1 VARIQI
7 GGAGGAPS
15 NNVIRSLRE
24 SGRDDHL
31 IGQSSATPDLLLA
44 DCDEIHAIVPALAPE
59 YPAALLGLLA
69 RTQPDL
75 LHAQNDFEVR
85 AVSRLR
91 DEIAALGVRMML
103 PAPETVE
110 ICVDKF
116 RSYEIWA
123 AAGIPVPQTHL
134 IRTPEDLDVALE
146 QLGPTIW
153 LRATE
158 GGGGRGA
165 LPTDSRALAHAW
177 IDHQAGWGR
186 FTAARMLTPDSIAW
200 QSIWYEGELVV
211 AQTRRRL
218 GWAFADRAP
227 AGVTG
232 VTHVGE
238 TVADAAIDD
247 VAERAIR
254 AVDPSP
260 HGLFGVDMTLDQAGA
275 PMLTEI
281 NIGRFFT
288 TIYFFTKAGLNMP
301 AIYRD
306 LALAGR
312 HPKLA
317 RVRNPLPAGLIWV
330 RGMDVEPRLV
340 TRGQLDGAGRD
351 GLPNVPSTTPRRG
364 AP

>member
-1 VARIQI
+1 MARIQL
-7 GGAGGAPS
+7 GGAGGAPG

-24 SGRDDHL
+24 SGRGDYL
-31 IGQSSATPDLLLA
+31 IGQSSVPPDLLLA
-44 DCDEIHAIVPALAPE
+44 DCDEVHVIEPALAPG
-59 YPAALLGLLA
+59 YPQALLTLLE

-91 DEIAALGVRMML
+91 DEIAALGVRTML
-103 PAPETVE
+103 PAAETVE

-116 RSYEIWA
+116 RSYELWE
-123 AAGIPVPQTHL
+123 AAGIPVPQTL
-134 IRTPEDLDVALE
+134 LVRTPEDLDLALAE
-146 QLGPTIW
+146 LGPTIW

-165 LPTDSRALAHAW
+165 LSTDSRALAHAW

-186 FTAARMLTPDSIAW
+186 FTAARMLSADSIAW

-211 AQTRRRL
+211 AQTRRRR

-238 TVADAAIDD
+238 TAADATIDAVAEQAILAIDR
-247 VAERAIR
+247 E
-254 AVDPSP
+254 P
-260 HGLFGVDMTLDQAGA
+260 HGLFGVDMTLDHAGA

-306 LALAGR
+306 LALDGQR
-312 HPKLA
+312 PTLE
-317 RVRNPLPAGLIWV
+317 RVRNPLPAGLMWV
-330 RGMDVEPRLV
+330 RGMDVEPCLV
-340 TRGQLDGAGRD
+340 RRAQLERVGIA
-351 GLPNVPSTTPRRG
+351 
-364 AP
+364 A